1 MTRRI
6 ITFEGIDGAG
16 KSTLVK
22 ALREHFTAKG
32 LRVLH
37 TWEPWSIT
45 EIDPDPFI
53 ATMQLMVDRRRHCNM
68 IRELS
73 DGYDLFLIDRFDLST
88 VAYQGYGDGV
98 DLSLIQRL
106 NDIATE
112 GLEVT
117 RRIWLEI
124 PVGIALERLRDRGEQ
139 LVDGEIARLVRV
151 NRGYSQLYDQGPVW
165 RMKCIQ
171 ASQPADAV
179 LREAINRIEEVL

>member
-22 ALREHFTAKG
+22 SLHDHFTAKG
-32 LRVLH
+32 LRVRS
-37 TWEPWSIT
+37 TREPW
-45 EIDPDPFI
+45 ELAKVDPDPFI
-53 ATMQLMVDRRRHCNM
+53 ATLQLMTDRSRHC
-68 IRELS
+68 RSLR
-73 DGYDLFLIDRFDLST
+73 YDVDFDLVLIDRFDLST
-88 VAYQGYGDGV
+88 VAYQGYGDGI

-151 NRGYSQLYDQGPVW
+151 NRGYSQLYDQGPAW

>member
-22 ALREHFTAKG
+22 SLHNHFTAKG
-32 LRVLH
+32 LRVRS
-37 TWEPWSIT
+37 TREPW
-45 EIDPDPFI
+45 ELAKVDQDPFI
-53 ATMQLMVDRRRHCNM
+53 ATLQLMTDRRHHC
-68 IRELS
+68 RSLR
-73 DGYDLFLIDRFDLST
+73 YDMDFDLVLIDRFDLST
-88 VAYQGYGDGV
+88 VAYQGYGDGM
-98 DLSLIQRL
+98 DLGLIQRL

-112 GLEVT
+112 GIEVT
-117 RRIWLEI
+117 RRIWLDI
-124 PVGIALERLRDRGEQ
+124 PVGIAVERLRDRGEE
-139 LVDGEIARLVRV
+139 VEEGEIARLVRV
-151 NRGYSQLYDQGPVW
+151 SSGYKVTYQHGLM

>member
-22 ALREHFTAKG
+22 GLHEHFTTKG
-32 LRVLH
+32 LRVQW
-37 TWEPWSIT
+37 TREPWKIVAPLN
-45 EIDPDPFI
+45 PDPFI
-53 ATMQLMVDRRRHCNM
+53 ATLQLMIDRRRHC
-68 IRELS
+68 RSLR
-73 DGYDLFLIDRFDLST
+73 DDVDFDLVLIDRFDLST

-151 NRGYSQLYDQGPVW
+151 NRGYSQLYDQGPAW

>member
-1 MTRRI
+1 MNQRI

-22 ALREHFTAKG
+22 SLRDHFTAKG
-32 LRVLH
+32 RSVLY
-37 TWEPWSIT
+37 TWEPWSAS

-53 ATMQLMVDRRRHCNM
+53 ATMQLMIDRRRHCAM

-73 DGYDLFLIDRFDLST
+73 DRYDLVLIDRFDLST

-98 DLSLIQRL
+98 DLGLIQRL
-106 NDIATE
+106 NDIAIE
-112 GLEVT
+112 GIEVT
-117 RRIWLEI
+117 RRIWLDI
-124 PVGIALERLRDRGEQ
+124 PVGIAVERLRDRGEQ
-139 LVDGEIARLVRV
+139 VEEGEIARLVRV
-151 NRGYSQLYDQGPVW
+151 SSGYKVTYQHGLM
-165 RMKCIQ
+165 RMRCIQ